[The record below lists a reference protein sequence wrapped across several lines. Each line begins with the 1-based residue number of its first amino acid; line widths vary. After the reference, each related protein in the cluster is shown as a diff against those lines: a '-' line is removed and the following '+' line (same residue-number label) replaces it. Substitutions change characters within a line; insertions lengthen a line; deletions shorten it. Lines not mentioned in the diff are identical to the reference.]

1 MDEFLAAAIQLYAKA
16 YLVDEGIR
24 CEKVAQMHLS
34 NLSNHIKSYKL
45 PRQSF
50 ELALQ
55 LLDVKIHTHC
65 TASRAT
71 FPWSRICPAGT
82 IKS

>member
-24 CEKVAQMHLS
+24 CEKVDQMHLS
-34 NLSNHIKSYKL
+34 NLSNHIKWYKL

-55 LLDVKIHTHC
+55 LLGTKIHTHC
-65 TASRAT
+65 KVQM
-71 FPWSRICPAGT
+71 T
-82 IKS
+82 I